1 MKYVVFF
8 TPLNNPETT
17 INILVEA
24 ENEEQAIIKAE
35 KSTKSKAKKYV
46 TEYKPIK

>member
-8 TPLNNPETT
+8 NPLNNPSTT

-24 ENEEQAIIKAE
+24 KNKEQAIIKAE

-46 TEYKPIK
+46 TKYKPVN